1 MKLDKH
7 IKDSLYINED
17 KYTLEIYFEYF
28 SETDTNYSE
37 LDIYKVIL
45 NNCIDITNLYFDYF
59 DNDDIKELIQENFN
73 L

>member
-17 KYTLEIYFEYF
+17 KYTLEIYFEYY

-45 NNCIDITNLYFDYF
+45 NNCIDVTLLYYDFFNTEKIQDM
-59 DNDDIKELIQENFN
+59 IQENFN

>member
-17 KYTLEIYFEYF
+17 KYTLEIYFEYY

-45 NNCIDITNLYFDYF
+45 NNCIDVTLLYYDFFNTEKIQDM
-59 DNDDIKELIQENFN
+59 IQEKFN

>member
-17 KYTLEIYFEYF
+17 KYTLEIYFEYY

-45 NNCIDITNLYFDYF
+45 NNCIDVTLLYYDFFNTEKIQDM
-59 DNDDIKELIQENFN
+59 IQEDFN